1 MWERIR
7 RFAVVSV
14 LIVVGSAAAMLA
26 PFPLPFRGWLRNDR
40 DEVPT
45 ELIAEDLRPGG

>member
-1 MWERIR
+1 MWATIR

-14 LIVVGSAAAMLA
+14 LVAAAAVAAMLA
-26 PFPLPFRGWLRNDR
+26 PFPIPFRGWLRGDR

-45 ELIAEDLRPGG
+45 ELVADEVRPGG